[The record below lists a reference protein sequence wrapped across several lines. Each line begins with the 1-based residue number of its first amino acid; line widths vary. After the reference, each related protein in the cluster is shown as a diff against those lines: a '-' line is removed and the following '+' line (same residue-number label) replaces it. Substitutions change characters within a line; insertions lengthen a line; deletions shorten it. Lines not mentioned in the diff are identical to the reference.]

1 MYNKRMGKFIVFEG
15 IDGSGKSTQIKLI
28 ANRLS
33 QQGKQYQVTRE
44 QTDGEVGKLIQKCL
58 TRQTVV
64 DHHVIAALFAADR
77 LDHILKF
84 GGLRETLENDTVV
97 LCDRYYLSSYAYQ
110 SLDIDLNWIMDINSV
125 SMNLLKP
132 DCHIFI
138 DVAPEMAMKRLGKRK
153 SLEIYEELEKL
164 TKVSTNYHNI
174 IKKLHDTE
182 NIVII
187 NGNRNIKSIND
198 DIWGVIERM

>member
-1 MYNKRMGKFIVFEG
+1 MDNKRKGKFIVFEG

-33 QQGKQYQVTRE
+33 QQGKHCQVTRE
-44 QTDGEVGKLIQKCL
+44 QTDGEVGKLIRKCL
-58 TRQTVV
+58 TRQTIV
-64 DHHVIAALFAADR
+64 DSHVIAALFAADR
-77 LDHILKF
+77 LDHILKS
-84 GGLRETLENDTVV
+84 GGLRETLAEETIV

-138 DVAPEMAMKRLGKRK
+138 DITPETAMKRLNKRK

-164 TKVSTNYHNI
+164 TQIHTNYHNI
-174 IKKLHDTE
+174 IKKLSDTE

-187 NGNRNIKSIND
+187 DGNRNTKSVAG
-198 DIWGVIERM
+198 DILAVIERM